1 MLLDLLNSGSNVTVA
16 VSIRELKV
24 FADYLIAAT
33 RRELEDEIA
42 AQQQEKYLTAKQV
55 SEILNVHPSTI
66 SRWKERG
73 YLIPCEIGGKRRYK
87 LSDLKA
93 LLGNA
98 AKGGSHE

>member
-33 RRELEDEIA
+33 RRELEDEIV
-42 AQQQEKYLTAKQV
+42 AQKQEKYLTARQV
-55 SEILNVHPSTI
+55 GEFLNVHPSTI

-93 LLGNA
+93 LIDNT